1 MPPGGKEVHTVR
13 LDCNSQE
20 YREVSDH
27 FYATAQNVSI
37 TSIERI
43 QNPLLYRTYV
53 LKKENMDKV
62 NGGNTERRLFHGTS
76 SESITPINKQGF
88 NRSLCG
94 KNGEYNFTGFWIGGG
109 LLYMFQTSPRFGW
122 RFNHERSC
130 TEYLP
135 PQTFLSLSTN

>member
-1 MPPGGKEVHTVR
+1 MSPGNKEVHTVR
-13 LDCNSQE
+13 LDRNSPE
-20 YREVSDH
+20 YKEVSDR

-53 LKKENMDKV
+53 LKKESMDKV
-62 NGGNTERRLFHGTS
+62 NGGNTERRLLHGTS

-94 KNGEYNFTGFWIGGG
+94 KNGEYNFTGFWIGWG
-109 LLYMFQTSPRFGW
+109 LLCSKQRRGFTDGLTMRDLAQNIFHHKLSV
-122 RFNHERSC
+122 
-130 TEYLP
+130 
-135 PQTFLSLSTN
+135 SLSTE

>member
-1 MPPGGKEVHTVR
+1 MPPGSKEVHTVR
-13 LDCNSQE
+13 LDWNSQE
-20 YREVSDH
+20 YKEVSDH

-43 QNPLLYRTYV
+43 QNPLLYRTYK
-53 LKKENMDKV
+53 LRKENMDKV

-94 KNGEYNFTGFWIGGG
+94 KNGEYNFTGFWIG
-109 LLYMFQTSPRFGW
+109 
-122 RFNHERSC
+122 
-130 TEYLP
+130 
-135 PQTFLSLSTN
+135 